1 MLDGIYTWIR
11 SLAGY
16 FLFITVLEQL
26 LPGKNYAKYMRLFA
40 GMVLILLV
48 IRPLADVG
56 RLEERITQDYEALL
70 FQYDTGD
77 LKEEILGMEQERL
90 SQIVSQYEEAVAGDV
105 RLMAEDAGL
114 AVQSCQVRICAE
126 QGAEA
131 FGAVT
136 EIRMQVY
143 EGGENEKTEEISAI
157 EPVRPVEPVEIN
169 RETDREETGR
179 EETDRVKASDGRP
192 AAAAGTAENAKIT
205 KLRRRIS
212 DYYKLEASYVEIQ
225 MVEGKR

>member
-56 RLEERITQDYEALL
+56 RLEERITQDYETLL

-136 EIRMQVY
+136 EIRMRVY
-143 EGGENEKTEEISAI
+143 EGGENEKTEEIPAI

-169 RETDREETGR
+169 RETAR